1 MGKKKPPEPGP
12 APHCGRLQAQGPG
25 TEKSVPWN
33 TDSAPTKSEL
43 LAMLD
48 QLWAQLTHAEQ
59 EERNACYEA
68 AKAYTVG
75 LPAQGI
81 DAPFS
86 ITFRNRKLRR
96 GVRIDLEIRA
106 GTAGIDDPT

>member
-1 MGKKKPPEPGP
+1 MGKKKLPQPGP
-12 APHCGRLQAQGPG
+12 APHRGRLQAQGPG

-33 TDSAPTKSEL
+33 TESAPTKSEL

-48 QLWAQLTHAEQ
+48 QLWALLTAAER

-68 AKAYTVG
+68 AKSYIARA
-75 LPAQGI
+75 PAQGI

-86 ITFRNRKLRR
+86 ITFRNRKRRR

>member
-12 APHCGRLQAQGPG
+12 APHRGRLQAQGPG
-25 TEKSVPWN
+25 TEKSVLWN
-33 TDSAPTKSEL
+33 MDSAPTKKEMLAL
-43 LAMLD
+43 LE
-48 QLWAQLTHAEQ
+48 QLWALLTDAER
-59 EERNACYEA
+59 EERNTCYEA
-68 AKAYTVG
+68 AKSYFARG
-75 LPAQGI
+75 PSQGI